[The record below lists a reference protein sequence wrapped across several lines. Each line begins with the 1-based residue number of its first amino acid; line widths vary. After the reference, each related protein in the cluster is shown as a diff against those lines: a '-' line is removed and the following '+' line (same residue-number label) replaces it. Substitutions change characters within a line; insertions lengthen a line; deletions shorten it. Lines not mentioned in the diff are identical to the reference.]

1 MNQEPYS
8 FVLCVNDTYSQYI
21 VVTVK
26 SICDTHRSD
35 KIALY
40 IFTDYI
46 SSANQKILEDLVYPY
61 KNAEIEFIIVNDS
74 ELRDLKDTWSIYTW
88 YRVLIPA
95 LLPNVKRCLYLD
107 ADTIVVANLKDLFKM
122 SMRDMA
128 IGCVIDSENYKDDT
142 RLRCRFGNE
151 DIYVCAGI
159 MLMNLE
165 YWRKNNLSEQIIRWG
180 KENDALIKFPDQDTI
195 NVLCNH
201 AKIVLPIKYGLQPC
215 FFNNDELL
223 SSSYR
228 CQIIEAYKEPCII
241 HYAGCAPWI
250 SEFSDNIL
258 HHYWAKFNKL
268 LSRKVRLRYLTKGF
282 NGLKVRMW
290 RLFHPYNYEHDR
302 LRLEKKL
309 QPR

>member
-1 MNQEPYS
+1 MQIEP
-8 FVLCVNDTYSQYI
+8 FNFALCVNDAYSRYAA
-21 VVTVK
+21 VTVK
-26 SICDTHRSD
+26 SICETHKRS
-35 KIALY
+35 KIVIHVLC
-40 IFTDYI
+40 DSI
-46 SSANQKILEDLVYPY
+46 SHNNKAILESTVASYS
-61 KNAEIEFIIVNDS
+61 NAKLIIIYIDDS
-74 ELRDLKDTWSIYTW
+74 SLKELKDTWHIYAW
-88 YRVLIPA
+88 YRILIPQ
-95 LLPNVKRCLYLD
+95 LLPNSKLCLYLD
-107 ADTIVVANLKDLFKM
+107 ADTVVTSNLSGLFNFPAEQF
-122 SMRDMA
+122 A
-128 IGCVIDSENYKDDT
+128 IGGVIDMENFNQET
-142 RLRCRFGNE
+142 RRRCGFLKNDEYICSG
-151 DIYVCAGI
+151 VL
-159 MLMNLE
+159 LMNLE

-201 AKIVLPIKYGLQPC
+201 TKIVLPIKYGLQPC

-258 HHYWAKFNKL
+258 HHYWAKYNKL

-290 RLFHPYNYEHDR
+290 RLFHPYNYERDR
-302 LRLEKKL
+302 LRIEKKL